1 MNTKI
6 SDKQYSEV
14 CINLLISQL
23 EQMKTNN
30 TTIEQFNQVLKQIDK
45 LHKIQIESIAIESEL
60 DLPFWNG
67 DYSIRGGLNTPN
79 KKW

>member
-6 SDKQYSEV
+6 TPNQYSEV

-23 EQMKTNN
+23 EQMKSSTI
-30 TTIEQFNQVLKQIDK
+30 TIEQFHQVLKQIDK

-67 DYSIRGGLNTPN
+67 DYSS
-79 KKW
+79 